1 MPRAATGP
9 QPQAGGGRQ
18 ADWDTGPHAWPGS
31 GSAPPAP
38 SRRGATGPRP
48 RAAAGGRGPG
58 SGPNARPA
66 TGPVPQVGGP
76 VPPSDRRGGYDTGYD
91 GSYDTGYDGGQTDP
105 QGWPTAGYDGGW
117 YPEEPQWDGRYPETD
132 PNLRYRE
139 PGPGMPGYRG
149 SRDHRYG
156 GDRY

>member
-9 QPQAGGGRQ
+9 QSQAGGGRQ

-31 GSAPPAP
+31 GSVPPAP

-48 RAAAGGRGPG
+48 RAGARGREPG
-58 SGPNARPA
+58 SGPHARPA
-66 TGPVPQVGGP
+66 TGPVPQAGGP
-76 VPPSDRRGGYDTGYD
+76 VPPMGHRGGYDG
-91 GSYDTGYDGGQTDP
+91 GYDGGQTDP
-105 QGWPTAGYDGGW
+105 QGWPAAGYDGGW
-117 YPEEPQWDGRYPETD
+117 YPEEPRWDGGFPETD

-149 SRDHRYG
+149 SREHRYG

>member
-31 GSAPPAP
+31 GSVPPAP
-38 SRRGATGPRP
+38 SRRG
-48 RAAAGGRGPG
+48 
-58 SGPNARPA
+58 A

-76 VPPSDRRGGYDTGYD
+76 VPPSGHRGGYDGGYD
-91 GSYDTGYDGGQTDP
+91 ASYDSGYDTSYDGGQTDP
-105 QGWPTAGYDGGW
+105 QGWPTAAYDGGW
-117 YPEEPQWDGRYPETD
+117 YPEEEPRWDGGFPETD

-149 SRDHRYG
+149 SREHRYG